1 METTRAERIKIG
13 AFMLLCGIM
22 ICVFLGYVLSR
33 FLNKEFDNYYTIF
46 NESVI
51 GLYKDAQVKLNGIDV
66 GNVTEIAID
75 SSNLNQVVVRFRVN
89 KGTPIK
95 LGTRAGMTHGISLTG
110 EKQIVLSGGRFDE
123 PDVAEGGYVP
133 AEKTAFDA
141 IANKTTDIIAHVD
154 SLMTNINSL
163 FSEENTQS
171 ISNSLKNFESATQNL
186 NRLTQNLNAPINNI
200 SNAANSMKNVLTEIE
215 DAKIAAK
222 TSENMDLVKEK
233 LEAIDT
239 KAMNENL
246 TQAMES
252 IRQLTQRLDQVGRQQ
267 AQREFPLAQRLA
279 HQLGVLGIAVLDERP
294 LQGLLV
300 GVGGAVD
307 RLHRAGIETG
317 GVDAGGD
324 R

>member
-33 FLNKEFDNYYTIF
+33 FLNKEFDNYSTVF
-46 NESVI
+46 SASVI

-75 SSNLNQVVVRFRVN
+75 SSNLSQVIVRFRVN

-123 PDVAEGGYVP
+123 PDVKEGGYVP

-141 IANKTTDIIAHVD
+141 IANKATDIINHVD
-154 SLMTNINSL
+154 SIMINLNSL
-163 FSEENTQS
+163 FSEENSQS
-171 ISNSLKNFESATQNL
+171 ISNSLKNFENATQNL
-186 NRLTQNLNAPINNI
+186 NRLTQNLNTPINNI
-200 SNAANSMKNVLTEIE
+200 SNAANSMKNVLAEIE
-215 DAKIAAK
+215 EAKIAAK
-222 TSENMDLVKEK
+222 AGENMDILKEK

-252 IRQLTQRLDQVGRQQ
+252 IKQLTQRLDQVVYKNQDQVGD
-267 AQREFPLAQRLA
+267 AVVELN
-279 HQLGVLGIAVLDERP
+279 AVLENLEEFTQKIKNNPSVLIHSENKSR
-294 LQGLLV
+294 
-300 GVGGAVD
+300 
-307 RLHRAGIETG
+307 RK
-317 GVDAGGD
+317 
-324 R
+324 

>member
-33 FLNKEFDNYYTIF
+33 FLNKEFDNYYTVF
-46 NESVI
+46 SESVI

-75 SSNLNQVVVRFRVN
+75 SSNLSQVIVRFRVN

-123 PDVAEGGYVP
+123 PDVKEGGYVP

-141 IANKTTDIIAHVD
+141 IANKATDIIGHVD
-154 SLMTNINSL
+154 SLMTNLNSI
-163 FSEENTQS
+163 FSEENSQS
-171 ISNSLKNFESATQNL
+171 ISNSLKNFEHATQNL

-200 SNAANSMKNVLTEIE
+200 SNAANSMKNVLSEIE
-215 DAKIAAK
+215 EAKIAAK
-222 TSENMDLVKEK
+222 AGENMDVLKEK

-252 IRQLTQRLDQVGRQQ
+252 IKQLTQRLDQVVYKNQDQVGD
-267 AQREFPLAQRLA
+267 AVVELN
-279 HQLGVLGIAVLDERP
+279 AVLENLEEFTQKIKNNPSVLIHAENKSR
-294 LQGLLV
+294 
-300 GVGGAVD
+300 
-307 RLHRAGIETG
+307 RK
-317 GVDAGGD
+317 
-324 R
+324 

>member
-33 FLNKEFDNYYTIF
+33 FLNKEFDNYYTVF

-171 ISNSLKNFESATQNL
+171 ISRSLKNFESATQNL

-200 SNAANSMKNVLTEIE
+200 SNAANSMKIVLTEIE

-252 IRQLTQRLDQVGRQQ
+252 IRQLTQRLDQVVYKNQDQVGD
-267 AQREFPLAQRLA
+267 AVVELN
-279 HQLGVLGIAVLDERP
+279 AVLENLEEFTQKIKNNPSVLIHAENKSR
-294 LQGLLV
+294 
-300 GVGGAVD
+300 
-307 RLHRAGIETG
+307 RK
-317 GVDAGGD
+317 
-324 R
+324 

>member
-33 FLNKEFDNYYTIF
+33 FLNKEFDNYYTVF
-46 NESVI
+46 SESVI

-75 SSNLNQVVVRFRVN
+75 SSNLNQVIVRFRVN

-123 PDVAEGGYVP
+123 PDVPEGGYVP

-141 IANKTTDIIAHVD
+141 IANKATDIISHVD
-154 SLMTNINSL
+154 SLMTNLNSL

-171 ISNSLKNFESATQNL
+171 ISNSLKNFESASQNL
-186 NRLTQNLNAPINNI
+186 NRLTQNLNTPINNI
-200 SNAANSMKNVLTEIE
+200 SNAANSMKNVLAEIE
-215 DAKIAAK
+215 EAKIAAK
-222 TSENMDLVKEK
+222 AGENMDILKEK

-252 IRQLTQRLDQVGRQQ
+252 IKQLTQRLDQVVYKNQDQVGD
-267 AQREFPLAQRLA
+267 AVVELN
-279 HQLGVLGIAVLDERP
+279 AVLENLEEFTQKIKNNPSVLIHSENKSR
-294 LQGLLV
+294 
-300 GVGGAVD
+300 
-307 RLHRAGIETG
+307 RK
-317 GVDAGGD
+317 
-324 R
+324 

>member
-33 FLNKEFDNYYTIF
+33 FLNKEYDNYYTVF
-46 NESVI
+46 SESVI

-75 SSNLNQVVVRFRVN
+75 SSNLSQVIVRVRVN

-123 PDVAEGGYVP
+123 PDVAEGGFVP

-141 IANKTTDIIAHVD
+141 IANKATDIIGHVD
-154 SLMTNINSL
+154 SLMTNLNSI
-163 FSEENTQS
+163 FSEENSQS
-171 ISNSLKNFESATQNL
+171 ISNSLKNFENATQNL
-186 NRLTQNLNAPINNI
+186 NRLTQNLNAPINNL
-200 SNAANSMKNVLTEIE
+200 SNAANSMKNVLSEIE
-215 DAKIAAK
+215 EAKIAAK
-222 TSENMDLVKEK
+222 AGENMDVLKEK

-252 IRQLTQRLDQVGRQQ
+252 IKQLTQRLDQVVYKNQDQVGD
-267 AQREFPLAQRLA
+267 AVVELN
-279 HQLGVLGIAVLDERP
+279 AVLENLEEFTQKIKNNPSVLIHAENKSR
-294 LQGLLV
+294 
-300 GVGGAVD
+300 
-307 RLHRAGIETG
+307 RK
-317 GVDAGGD
+317 
-324 R
+324 

>member
-33 FLNKEFDNYYTIF
+33 FLNKEFDNYYTLF

-171 ISNSLKNFESATQNL
+171 ISRSLKNFESATQNL

-222 TSENMDLVKEK
+222 TSENMDILKEK

-252 IRQLTQRLDQVGRQQ
+252 IKQLTQRLDQVVYKNQDQVGD
-267 AQREFPLAQRLA
+267 AVVELN
-279 HQLGVLGIAVLDERP
+279 AVLENLEEFTQKIKNNPSVLIHAENKSR
-294 LQGLLV
+294 
-300 GVGGAVD
+300 
-307 RLHRAGIETG
+307 RK
-317 GVDAGGD
+317 
-324 R
+324 

>member
-33 FLNKEFDNYYTIF
+33 FLNKEYDNYYTVF
-46 NESVI
+46 SESVI

-123 PDVAEGGYVP
+123 PDVAEGGFVP

-141 IANKTTDIIAHVD
+141 IANKATDIIGHVD
-154 SLMTNINSL
+154 SLMTNLNSI
-163 FSEENTQS
+163 FSEENSQS
-171 ISNSLKNFESATQNL
+171 ISNSLKNFEHATQNL

-200 SNAANSMKNVLTEIE
+200 SNAANSMKNVLSEIE
-215 DAKIAAK
+215 EAKIAAK
-222 TSENMDLVKEK
+222 AGENMDVLKEK

-252 IRQLTQRLDQVGRQQ
+252 IKQLTQRLDQVVYKNQDQVGD
-267 AQREFPLAQRLA
+267 AVVELN
-279 HQLGVLGIAVLDERP
+279 AVLENLEEFTQKIKNNPSVLIHAENKSR
-294 LQGLLV
+294 
-300 GVGGAVD
+300 
-307 RLHRAGIETG
+307 RK
-317 GVDAGGD
+317 
-324 R
+324 

>member
-22 ICVFLGYVLSR
+22 ICIFLGYVLSR

-66 GNVTEIAID
+66 GNVTGIEID
-75 SSNLNQVVVRFRVN
+75 SSNLNQVIVRFRVN

-95 LGTRAGMTHGISLTG
+95 IGTRAGMTHGISLTG

-141 IANKTTDIIAHVD
+141 IANKATDIIGHVD
-154 SLMTNINSL
+154 SLMTNLNNI
-163 FSEENTQS
+163 FSEENTNN
-171 ISNSLKNFESATQNL
+171 ISKALQNFESATHNL
-186 NRLTQNLNAPINNI
+186 NRLTQNLNKPIDNI
-200 SNAANSMKNVLTEIE
+200 SNAANSMKNVLAEIE
-215 DAKIAAK
+215 EAKIAAK

-252 IRQLTQRLDQVGRQQ
+252 IKQLTQRLDQVVYKNQDQVGD
-267 AQREFPLAQRLA
+267 AVTELN
-279 HQLGVLGIAVLDERP
+279 AVLENLEEFTQKIKNNPSVLIRSE
-294 LQGLLV
+294 QKS
-300 GVGGAVD
+300 
-307 RLHRAGIETG
+307 RRK
-317 GVDAGGD
+317 
-324 R
+324 

>member
-75 SSNLNQVVVRFRVN
+75 SSNLNQVIVRFRVN

-123 PDVAEGGYVP
+123 PDVAEGGFVP
-133 AEKTAFDA
+133 AEKTAFDEM
-141 IANKTTDIIAHVD
+141 ANKATDIVAHID
-154 SLMTNINSL
+154 SLLTNINKI
-163 FSEENTQS
+163 FSTENADN
-171 ISNSLKNFESATQNL
+171 ISSAIKNFEGASRNLNNMTQNL
-186 NRLTQNLNAPINNI
+186 NKPINNI
-200 SNAANSMKNVLTEIE
+200 SNAAVSMKNVLAEIE
-215 DAKIAAK
+215 EAKIAAK

-233 LEAIDT
+233 IAAIDT
-239 KAMNENL
+239 KAMNDNL

-252 IRQLTQRLDQVGRQQ
+252 IKQLTQRLDQVVYKNQDQVGD
-267 AQREFPLAQRLA
+267 AVVELN
-279 HQLGVLGIAVLDERP
+279 AVLENLEEFTQKIKNNPSVLIHSENKSR
-294 LQGLLV
+294 
-300 GVGGAVD
+300 
-307 RLHRAGIETG
+307 RK
-317 GVDAGGD
+317 
-324 R
+324 

>member
-33 FLNKEFDNYYTIF
+33 FLNKEFDNYYTVF
-46 NESVI
+46 SESVI

-75 SSNLNQVVVRFRVN
+75 SSNLSQVIVRFRVN

-123 PDVAEGGYVP
+123 PDVKEGGYVP

-141 IANKTTDIIAHVD
+141 IANKATDIIGHVD
-154 SLMTNINSL
+154 SLMTNLNSI
-163 FSEENTQS
+163 FSEENSQS
-171 ISNSLKNFESATQNL
+171 ISNSLKNFEHATQNL
-186 NRLTQNLNAPINNI
+186 NRLTQNLNTPINNI
-200 SNAANSMKNVLTEIE
+200 SNAANSMKNVLSEIE
-215 DAKIAAK
+215 EAKIAAK
-222 TSENMDLVKEK
+222 AGENMDVLKEK

-252 IRQLTQRLDQVGRQQ
+252 IKQLTQRLDQVVYKNQDQVGD
-267 AQREFPLAQRLA
+267 AVVELN
-279 HQLGVLGIAVLDERP
+279 AVLENLEEFTQKIKNNPSVLIHAENKSR
-294 LQGLLV
+294 
-300 GVGGAVD
+300 
-307 RLHRAGIETG
+307 RK
-317 GVDAGGD
+317 
-324 R
+324 

>member
-33 FLNKEFDNYYTIF
+33 FLNKEFDNYYTVF
-46 NESVI
+46 SESVI

-123 PDVAEGGYVP
+123 PDVAEGGFVP

-141 IANKTTDIIAHVD
+141 IANKATDIIGHVD
-154 SLMTNINSL
+154 SLMTNLNSI
-163 FSEENTQS
+163 FSEENSQS
-171 ISNSLKNFESATQNL
+171 ISNSLKNFENATQNL

-200 SNAANSMKNVLTEIE
+200 SNATNSMKNVLSEIE
-215 DAKIAAK
+215 EAKIAAK
-222 TSENMDLVKEK
+222 AGENMDVLKEK

-252 IRQLTQRLDQVGRQQ
+252 IKQLTQRLDQVVYKNQDQVGD
-267 AQREFPLAQRLA
+267 AVVELN
-279 HQLGVLGIAVLDERP
+279 AVLENLEEFTQKIKNNPSVLIHSENKAR
-294 LQGLLV
+294 
-300 GVGGAVD
+300 
-307 RLHRAGIETG
+307 RK
-317 GVDAGGD
+317 
-324 R
+324 

>member
-171 ISNSLKNFESATQNL
+171 ISRSLKNFESATQNL

-252 IRQLTQRLDQVGRQQ
+252 IRQLTQRLDQLVYKNQDQVGD
-267 AQREFPLAQRLA
+267 AVVELN
-279 HQLGVLGIAVLDERP
+279 AVLENLEEFTQKIKNNPSVLIHAENKSR
-294 LQGLLV
+294 
-300 GVGGAVD
+300 
-307 RLHRAGIETG
+307 RK
-317 GVDAGGD
+317 
-324 R
+324 

>member
-66 GNVTEIAID
+66 GNVTEIASD

-123 PDVAEGGYVP
+123 PDVAEGGFVP

-141 IANKTTDIIAHVD
+141 IANKATDIISHVD
-154 SLMTNINSL
+154 SLMTNLNSI
-163 FSEENTQS
+163 FSEENSQS
-171 ISNSLKNFESATQNL
+171 ISNSLKNFENATQNL
-186 NRLTQNLNAPINNI
+186 NRLTQNLNTPINNI
-200 SNAANSMKNVLTEIE
+200 SNAANSMKNVLAEIE
-215 DAKIAAK
+215 EAKIAAK
-222 TSENMDLVKEK
+222 AGENMDVLKEK

-252 IRQLTQRLDQVGRQQ
+252 IRQLTQRLDQVVYKNQDQVGD
-267 AQREFPLAQRLA
+267 AVVELN
-279 HQLGVLGIAVLDERP
+279 AVLENLEEFTQKIKNNPSVLIHAENKSR
-294 LQGLLV
+294 
-300 GVGGAVD
+300 
-307 RLHRAGIETG
+307 RK
-317 GVDAGGD
+317 
-324 R
+324 

>member
-33 FLNKEFDNYYTIF
+33 FLNKEFDNYYTVF
-46 NESVI
+46 SESVI

-75 SSNLNQVVVRFRVN
+75 SSNLNQVIVRFRVN

-123 PDVAEGGYVP
+123 PDVKEGGYVP

-141 IANKTTDIIAHVD
+141 IANKATDIINHVD
-154 SLMTNINSL
+154 SIMINLNSL
-163 FSEENTQS
+163 FSEENSQS
-171 ISNSLKNFESATQNL
+171 ISNSLKNFENATQNL
-186 NRLTQNLNAPINNI
+186 NRLTQNLNTPINNI
-200 SNAANSMKNVLTEIE
+200 SNAANSMKNVLAEIE
-215 DAKIAAK
+215 EAKIAAK
-222 TSENMDLVKEK
+222 AGENMDILKEK

-252 IRQLTQRLDQVGRQQ
+252 IKQLTQRLDQVVYKNQDQVGD
-267 AQREFPLAQRLA
+267 AVVELN
-279 HQLGVLGIAVLDERP
+279 AVLENLEEFTQKIKNNPSVLIHLENKAR
-294 LQGLLV
+294 
-300 GVGGAVD
+300 
-307 RLHRAGIETG
+307 RK
-317 GVDAGGD
+317 
-324 R
+324 

>member
-33 FLNKEFDNYYTIF
+33 FLNKEFDNYYTVF
-46 NESVI
+46 SESVI

-75 SSNLNQVVVRFRVN
+75 SSNLSQVIVRFRVN

-123 PDVAEGGYVP
+123 PDVKEGGYVP

-141 IANKTTDIIAHVD
+141 IANKATDIIGHVD
-154 SLMTNINSL
+154 SLMTNLNSL

-171 ISNSLKNFESATQNL
+171 ISNSLKNFENATQNL

-200 SNAANSMKNVLTEIE
+200 SNAANSMKNVLSEIE
-215 DAKIAAK
+215 EAKIAAK
-222 TSENMDLVKEK
+222 AGENMDILKEK

-252 IRQLTQRLDQVGRQQ
+252 IKQLTQRLDQVVYKNQDQVGD
-267 AQREFPLAQRLA
+267 AVVELN
-279 HQLGVLGIAVLDERP
+279 AVLENLEEFTQKIKNNPSVLIHSENKSR
-294 LQGLLV
+294 
-300 GVGGAVD
+300 
-307 RLHRAGIETG
+307 RK
-317 GVDAGGD
+317 
-324 R
+324 